1 MLFEDLRTAEQWRE
15 ELFRRKIG
23 LLKESRQT

>member
-1 MLFEDLRTAEQWRE
+1 MLSEDLRTAEQWRE

-23 LLKESRQT
+23 LMKESRRI